1 MKDPSLQKTAALSAV
16 LHVTFFLFTTLILKH
31 TSQLP
36 LSSPYIVSLVGPVNG
51 PRERTDESAS
61 PSTHQDTRT
70 APEEK
75 NMTRMTT
82 MKKDEKIDQNRIEDK
97 IAEIESEIASKK
109 KIERLASLKKK
120 MVSIGGVRN
129 EKLVTR
135 MPPQRSAIGAVR
147 SSQGTGGTAEP
158 EYLNRIKGEIEQA
171 WFWPS
176 DWGNKRLQA
185 IIAVTVRKDGTLKVE
200 DWGKKSGNIFFDKSV
215 LKAIEKA
222 SPVSPPPKELSIDL
236 NFEPKPN

>member
-16 LHVTFFLFTTLILKH
+16 LHVTFFLLTTLVLKQ
-31 TSQLP
+31 TSQMP

-51 PRERTDESAS
+51 PRERTAESTA
-61 PSTHQDTRT
+61 PLTQQDTRT
-70 APEEK
+70 VPEEK
-75 NMTRMTT
+75 NTTRMTI
-82 MKKDEKIDQNRIEDK
+82 MKKDEKIDQKRIEDK

-135 MPPQRSAIGAVR
+135 MPPQGSAGAAR

-185 IIAVTVRKDGTLKVE
+185 IVAVTVRKDGTLKVE
-200 DWGKKSGNIFFDKSV
+200 DWGKKSGNVFFDKSV

-222 SPVSPPPKELSIDL
+222 SPVFPPPKELSIDL